1 MDETVYPLLTDIVK
15 KKKEEIEEILSR
27 HDLDIALKTA
37 RLRLLARQIAD
48 GLAKDNGFHSINEF
62 FEEYD
67 RGLSPLIK
75 LEGEG
80 VRYGEV
86 IILKDCPMVPVFKIF
101 KNGEGFPEYWERVPE
116 QYMTNFKN
124 EAILHPLC
132 IIHQKFRDELAS
144 RIKKGNSMVHSVAV
158 ACRSTTSGKI
168 VYSEFG
174 LQMAGMEKEAINII
188 IDGRAC
194 AFVVK

>member
-1 MDETVYPLLTDIVK
+1 MERINYPLLTDIVK
-15 KKKEEIEEILSR
+15 RHKEEIEEILSR

-37 RLRLLARQIAD
+37 RLRLLVRQIAEELS
-48 GLAKDNGFHSINEF
+48 GNTGYGSIDEF
-62 FEEYD
+62 FEDYD
-67 RGLSPLIK
+67 RGSSPLIK

-86 IILKDCPMVPVFKIF
+86 IILKDCPMVTVFDLF
-101 KNGEGFPEYWERVPE
+101 KNGNGFPEYWKKMPE
-116 QYMTNFKN
+116 EYMTHFKN

-132 IIHQKFRDELAS
+132 IIHQRFRDELAS
-144 RIKKGNSMVHSVAV
+144 RIKKGNSVVHSIAV
-158 ACRSTTSGKI
+158 ACRSTSSGKI

-174 LQMAGMEKEAINII
+174 LQIANMEKEALELIIN
-188 IDGRAC
+188 GRAC

>member
-1 MDETVYPLLTDIVK
+1 MDRMYPLLTDIVK
-15 KKKEEIEEILSR
+15 KHKEEIEEILSR

-37 RLRLLARQIAD
+37 RLRLLARQFAND
-48 GLAKDNGFHSINEF
+48 LAKNNGYHSINEF
-62 FEEYD
+62 FEDYD
-67 RGLSPLIK
+67 KGLSPLIK

-86 IILKDCPMVPVFKIF
+86 IILKDCPMVPVFGIF
-101 KNGEGFPEYWERVPE
+101 KNGDGFPEYWKLVPE

-132 IIHQKFRDELAS
+132 IIHQKFRDELTS
-144 RIKKGNSMVHSVAV
+144 RIKKGNSVVHSVAV

-174 LQMAGMEKEAINII
+174 LQMAGMEKEAINLII
-188 IDGRAC
+188 NGRAC
-194 AFVVK
+194 AFLVK

>member
-1 MDETVYPLLTDIVK
+1 MNGMIYPLITDIVK
-15 KKKEEIEEILSR
+15 RRKEEIEEILSR
-27 HDLDIALKTA
+27 QDIDIALKTA

-48 GLAKDNGFHSINEF
+48 GLAKDNGHHSINEF

-67 RGLSPLIK
+67 MGLSPLIK

-86 IILKDCPMVPVFKIF
+86 IILKDCPMAPLFELF
-101 KNGEGFPEYWERVPE
+101 KNGNGFPEYWKKIPE
-116 QYMTNFKN
+116 EYMARFKN

-144 RIKKGNSMVHSVAV
+144 RIKKGNSVVHSVAV
-158 ACRSTTSGKI
+158 ACRATSSGKI

-174 LQMAGMEKEAINII
+174 LQMAGMEKEAINLII
-188 IDGRAC
+188 NSRAC

>member
-1 MDETVYPLLTDIVK
+1 MDGIIYPLITDIVK
-15 KKKEEIEEILSR
+15 KQKEKIEEILSR

-37 RLRLLARQIAD
+37 MLRLLARQIAD
-48 GLAKDNGFHSINEF
+48 GLARDNGYHSINEF

-67 RGLSPLIK
+67 KGTSPIIK

-80 VRYGEV
+80 VRYGKV
-86 IILKDCPMVPVFKIF
+86 IVLKDCPMVPVFKIF
-101 KNGEGFPEYWERVPE
+101 KKGTDFPEYWKRIPE
-116 QYMTNFKN
+116 EYMTKFKN

-144 RIKKGNSMVHSVAV
+144 RIKKGNSVVHSVAV

-174 LQMAGMEKEAINII
+174 LQMADMGKEAINLII
-188 IDGRAC
+188 NGRAC